1 MRVSRAQ
8 AAASR
13 EKILDAAARGFR
25 EHGLDGIG
33 VADLMKEAGFTHGG
47 FYAHFAS
54 KEDLMAQACARALD
68 GSLERWR
75 RLAADDPKRGV
86 RAFVDH
92 YLSPRH
98 LSDPGAG
105 CTIAALASDLARQG
119 PGVRGAVTSRLRGLM
134 EILAGAMP
142 GRTRA
147 ARRKKALAAYA
158 SLVGAVMLARAVDDP
173 ALAREIVSA
182 VSADVTSRA

>member
-1 MRVSRAQ
+1 MRVSRER

-47 FYAHFAS
+47 FYAHFDS
-54 KEDLMAQACARALD
+54 KEDLMSKACASALD
-68 GSLERWR
+68 ASLERWR
-75 RLAADDPKRGV
+75 GLGVDDPKRGL
-86 RAFVDH
+86 RAIAKH
-92 YLSPRH
+92 YLSPCH
-98 LSDPGAG
+98 LADPAAG
-105 CTIAALASDLARQG
+105 CTIAALASDIARQG
-119 PGVRGAVTSRLRGLM
+119 PDVRSAVTSRLRGLM
-134 EILAGAMP
+134 DILAGAMP

-158 SLVGAVMLARAVDDP
+158 SLLGAVVLARMVDDP
-173 ALAREIVSA
+173 AYSREIARA
-182 VSADVTSRA
+182 VFDDVTSTA